1 MCDICFVTHLFSF
14 YNETMKNKNLFYQ
27 ILISFVLVSV
37 LTNMACLFIRNSVIQ
52 QEKLKAEYTVN
63 STINRVEIKLE
74 SYIEKVG
81 FLKKTIEAGIDL
93 DDAYFESVASR
104 LYGDDPAVK
113 TIELAPNGIIQNAYP
128 FKENQKAI
136 GMDMLAEHERK
147 EAATLAK
154 DTRKYTLEGPY
165 DLKQGGKGALLY
177 DPIYVNE
184 EFWGFSILVIDWD
197 AFLDEIHLSDLKKAS
212 YDFVI
217 WKKDRSTKEKIVIAQ
232 SSKNI
237 DSNTLLIKCK
247 LPNNKWNFEIVPK
260 QGWINTYVI
269 RSLVIASVLIDF
281 LVTAAIAQFEI
292 RHRKDLEYAS
302 QIEWQAKKAQE
313 ASAAKSRFLFSMSH
327 DIRTPMNAIMGY
339 TELME
344 KNIGNAEKEKDYLS
358 KIHSSSKFLLDLINS
373 ILEMARIESGKE
385 TLNIK
390 ACNIFDVLD
399 SLNSVFEK
407 LAHEKGLEYQCT
419 TKIQHPYIYCDPIK
433 LEEILLNI
441 IGNSIKYTDEGMVL
455 IQIEEGESGHFQ
467 CMIQDTGI
475 GMSEAYLPH
484 AFEDF
489 SREKSGTQTSVKGTG
504 LGLAIVKSLVELM
517 NGTIEI
523 SSQVNQ
529 GTTTRI
535 KFHFEIAKES
545 ELEKNQETNI
555 IDLKGKHIL
564 LAEDNDLNA
573 EIAMTLLSDYGLI
586 VDHVSDGIA
595 CVKKVKENKYDL
607 ILMDIQMPNMDGYQ
621 ATQKIREFS
630 DIPIVAMTANAFEED
645 KQKALSIGMNGHI
658 AKPIDMDKV
667 IKTLSNV
674 FVFKCPVCGK
684 YTFQSGP
691 GSYEICPVC
700 GWEDDKAQYKDPNLK
715 GGANKLSLKEYKEQ
729 YEKNHE

>member
-1 MCDICFVTHLFSF
+1 MIIFVTHLFSF
-14 YNETMKNKNLFYQ
+14 YNETMKNKNLIYQ

-81 FLKKTIEAGIDL
+81 FLKKTVEAGIDL

-113 TIELAPNGIIQNAYP
+113 TIELAPKGIIQNVYP

-177 DPIYVNE
+177 DPIYVNK

-197 AFLDEIHLSDLKKAS
+197 AFLTEIHLDELEKAS

-217 WKKDRSTKEKIVIAQ
+217 WKKDRVTKEKIIISK
-232 SSKNI
+232 SSENI
-237 DSNTLLIKCK
+237 GSNTLLVKCA
-247 LPNNKWNFEIVPK
+247 LPNNNWNFEIIP
-260 QGWINTYVI
+260 QNGWINKYEMM
-269 RSLVIASVLIDF
+269 SLVVASIMIDF
-281 LVTAAIAQFEI
+281 LVTAAIAQLEI
-292 RHRKDLEYAS
+292 RHKKDLEYAS
-302 QIEWQAKKAQE
+302 QIEKQAQE
-313 ASAAKSRFLFSMSH
+313 AKEANEAKSRFLFSMSH

-344 KNIGNAEKEKDYLS
+344 KNIGNVEKEKDYLS
-358 KIHSSSKFLLDLINS
+358 KIHSSSTFLLDLINS

-390 ACNIFDVLD
+390 VCNIYDIIE
-399 SLNSVFEK
+399 SLNTVFEK
-407 LAHEKGLEYQCT
+407 QAEQKGLKYQCT
-419 TKIQHPYIYCDPIK
+419 TKIQHPYVYCDRIK
-433 LEEILLNI
+433 FEEILLNI
-441 IGNSIKYTDEGMVL
+441 VGNSIKYTNEGMVL
-455 IQIEEGESGHFQ
+455 IQIEEGEPGHFQ

-475 GMSEAYLPH
+475 GMSEKYLPH

-489 SREKSGTQTSVKGTG
+489 TREKSGAQTTVKGTG
-504 LGLAIVKSLVELM
+504 LGLSIVKSLVDLM

-523 SSQVNQ
+523 SSKVNC
-529 GTTTRI
+529 GTITQME
-535 KFHFEIAKES
+535 FHFEIAGEN
-545 ELEKNQETNI
+545 ELENKQETNI

-573 EIAMTLLSDYGLI
+573 EIAVTLLSDCDLI
-586 VDHVSDGIA
+586 VDRVDDGIS
-595 CVKKVKENKYDL
+595 CVQKVKENKYDL

-645 KQKALSIGMNGHI
+645 KQKALSVGMNDYI
-658 AKPIDMDKV
+658 AKPMDMDTVMLTISKV
-667 IKTLSNV
+667 LG
-674 FVFKCPVCGK
+674 FKCPVCGQYVFK
-684 YTFQSGP
+684 SGP
-691 GSYEICPVC
+691 GSYEICPIC
-700 GWEDDKAQYKDPNLK
+700 GWEDDKAQYEDPTLA
-715 GGANKLSLKEYKEQ
+715 GGANHLSLKEYKKQ
-729 YEKNHE
+729 YEKNHQ

>member
-1 MCDICFVTHLFSF
+1 MIIFVTHLFSF
-14 YNETMKNKNLFYQ
+14 YNETMKNKNLIYQ

-113 TIELAPNGIIQNAYP
+113 TIELAPNGIIQNVYP
-128 FKENQKAI
+128 FKKNQKAI
-136 GMDMLAEHERK
+136 GMNMLAEYERK

-184 EFWGFSILVIDWD
+184 KFWGFSILVIDWD

-217 WKKDRSTKEKIVIAQ
+217 WKTDRVTKKKIIISQ

-260 QGWINTYVI
+260 QGWINTYVMI
-269 RSLVIASVLIDF
+269 SLAVASILIDF

-344 KNIGNAEKEKDYLS
+344 KNVGNIEKEKDYLS

-407 LAHEKGLEYQCT
+407 QAEQKGLTYQCN
-419 TKIQHPYIYCDPIK
+419 TKIEHPYVYCDQIK
-433 LEEILLNI
+433 FEEILLNV
-441 IGNSIKYTDEGMVL
+441 IGNSVKYTKNGNISIHV
-455 IQIEEGESGHFQ
+455 EEVETGSFQ
-467 CMIQDTGI
+467 CIIQDTGI

-489 SREKSGTQTSVKGTG
+489 SREKSGTQTSIKGTG
-504 LGLAIVKSLVELM
+504 LGLSIVKSLVELM
-517 NGTIEI
+517 HGTIEI

-529 GTTTRI
+529 GTTTRM

-573 EIAMTLLSDYGLI
+573 EIAMTLLFDYGFI

-595 CVKKVKENKYDL
+595 CVKQVKEKEYDVV
-607 ILMDIQMPNMDGYQ
+607 LMDIQMPNMDGYQ

-691 GSYEICPVC
+691 GSYEICPIC
-700 GWEDDKAQYKDPNLK
+700 GWENDKAQYKDPTLK
-715 GGANKLSLKEYKEQ
+715 GGANRLSLKEYKKQ
-729 YEKNHE
+729 YEKNHQ

>member
-1 MCDICFVTHLFSF
+1 MIIFVTHLFSF
-14 YNETMKNKNLFYQ
+14 YNETMKNKNLIYQ

-113 TIELAPNGIIQNAYP
+113 TIELAPNGIIQNVYP

-136 GMDMLAEHERK
+136 GMNMLAEHERK

-184 EFWGFSILVIDWD
+184 KFWGFSILVIDWD

-217 WKKDRSTKEKIVIAQ
+217 WKTDRVTKKKIIISQ

-260 QGWINTYVI
+260 QGWINTYVMI
-269 RSLVIASVLIDF
+269 SLAVASILIDF

-344 KNIGNAEKEKDYLS
+344 KNVGNIEKEKDYLS

-407 LAHEKGLEYQCT
+407 QAEQKGLTYQCN
-419 TKIQHPYIYCDPIK
+419 TKIEHPYVYCDQIK
-433 LEEILLNI
+433 FEEILLNV
-441 IGNSIKYTDEGMVL
+441 IGNSVKYTKNGNISIHV
-455 IQIEEGESGHFQ
+455 EEVETGSFQ
-467 CMIQDTGI
+467 CIIQDTGI

-484 AFEDF
+484 VFEDF
-489 SREKSGTQTSVKGTG
+489 SREKSGTQTSIKGTG
-504 LGLAIVKSLVELM
+504 LGLSIVKSLVELM
-517 NGTIEI
+517 HGTIEI

-529 GTTTRI
+529 GTTTRM

-573 EIAMTLLSDYGLI
+573 EIAMTLLFDYGFI

-595 CVKKVKENKYDL
+595 CVKQVKEKEYDVV
-607 ILMDIQMPNMDGYQ
+607 LMDIQMPNMDGYQ

-691 GSYEICPVC
+691 GSYEICPIC
-700 GWEDDKAQYKDPNLK
+700 GWENDKAQYKDPNLK
-715 GGANKLSLKEYKEQ
+715 GGANRLSLKEYKKQ
-729 YEKNHE
+729 YEKNHQ

>member
-14 YNETMKNKNLFYQ
+14 YNETMENKYLVCR
-27 ILISFVLVSV
+27 ILIGFVLISV
-37 LTNMACLFIRNSVIQ
+37 ITNVVCLFIRNSVIQ
-52 QEKLKAEYTVN
+52 QEILKAEYTVN
-63 STINRVEIKLE
+63 STIDRVEIKLE

-197 AFLDEIHLSDLKKAS
+197 TFLDEIHLSDLKKAS

-302 QIEWQAKKAQE
+302 QIEWQAKKSQE

-390 ACNIFDVLD
+390 ACNIFDIIE
-399 SLNSVFEK
+399 SMNSVFEK

-455 IQIEEGESGHFQ
+455 IQIEEGESGQFQ

-529 GTTTRI
+529 GTTTRM

-586 VDHVSDGIA
+586 VDHVNDGIA

-621 ATQKIREFS
+621 ATQKIRELS

-667 IKTLSNV
+667 ILTLSRV
-674 FVFKCPVCGK
+674 LTFKCPVCGK

>member
-1 MCDICFVTHLFSF
+1 M
-14 YNETMKNKNLFYQ
+14 ENKYLVCR
-27 ILISFVLVSV
+27 ILIGFVLISV
-37 LTNMACLFIRNSVIQ
+37 ITNVVCLFIRNSVIQ

-93 DDAYFESVASR
+93 DDAYFESIASR

-113 TIELAPNGIIQNAYP
+113 TIELAPNGIIQNVYP

-344 KNIGNAEKEKDYLS
+344 KNAGNIEKEKDYLS

-419 TKIQHPYIYCDPIK
+419 IKIQHPYIYCDPIK

-455 IQIEEGESGHFQ
+455 IQIEEGESGQFQ

-529 GTTTRI
+529 GTTTRM

-667 IKTLSNV
+667 ISTLSRV
-674 FVFKCPVCGK
+674 LTFKCPVCGK

>member
-1 MCDICFVTHLFSF
+1 MIIFVTHLFSF
-14 YNETMKNKNLFYQ
+14 YNETMKNKNLIYQ
-27 ILISFVLVSV
+27 VLISFVLVSV

-113 TIELAPNGIIQNAYP
+113 TIELAPNGIIQNVYP

-136 GMDMLAEHERK
+136 GMNMLAEHERK

-184 EFWGFSILVIDWD
+184 KFWGFSILVIDWD
-197 AFLDEIHLSDLKKAS
+197 AFLDEIHLSDLKEAS

-217 WKKDRSTKEKIVIAQ
+217 WKTDRVTKKKIIISQ

-260 QGWINTYVI
+260 QGWINTYVMI
-269 RSLVIASVLIDF
+269 SLAVASILIDF

-344 KNIGNAEKEKDYLS
+344 KNVGNIEKEKDYLS

-407 LAHEKGLEYQCT
+407 QAEQKGLTYQCN
-419 TKIQHPYIYCDPIK
+419 TKIEHPYVYCDQIK
-433 LEEILLNI
+433 FEEILLNV
-441 IGNSIKYTDEGMVL
+441 IGNSVKYTKNGNISIHV
-455 IQIEEGESGHFQ
+455 EEVETGSFQ
-467 CMIQDTGI
+467 CIIQDTGI

-489 SREKSGTQTSVKGTG
+489 SREKSGTQTSIKGTG
-504 LGLAIVKSLVELM
+504 LGLSIVKSLVELM
-517 NGTIEI
+517 HGTIEI

-529 GTTTRI
+529 GTTTRM

-573 EIAMTLLSDYGLI
+573 EIAMTLLFDYGFI

-595 CVKKVKENKYDL
+595 CVKQVKEKEYDVV
-607 ILMDIQMPNMDGYQ
+607 LMDIQMPNMDGYQ

-691 GSYEICPVC
+691 GSYEICPIC
-700 GWEDDKAQYKDPNLK
+700 GWENDKAQYKDPTLK
-715 GGANKLSLKEYKEQ
+715 GGANRLSLKEYKKQ
-729 YEKNHE
+729 YEKNHQ

>member
-1 MCDICFVTHLFSF
+1 
-14 YNETMKNKNLFYQ
+14 MKNKNLIYQ
-27 ILISFVLVSV
+27 VLISFVLVSV

-81 FLKKTIEAGIDL
+81 FLKKTIEAGIDV

-113 TIELAPNGIIQNAYP
+113 TIELAPNGIIQNVYP

-136 GMDMLAEHERK
+136 GMNMLAEHERK

-184 EFWGFSILVIDWD
+184 KFWGFSILVIDWD

-217 WKKDRSTKEKIVIAQ
+217 WKTDRVTKKKIIISQ

-260 QGWINTYVI
+260 QGWINTYVMI
-269 RSLVIASVLIDF
+269 SLAVASILIDF

-344 KNIGNAEKEKDYLS
+344 KNVGNIEKEKDYLS

-407 LAHEKGLEYQCT
+407 QAEQKGLTYQCN
-419 TKIQHPYIYCDPIK
+419 TKIEHPYVYCDQIK
-433 LEEILLNI
+433 FEEILLNV
-441 IGNSIKYTDEGMVL
+441 IGNSVKYTKNGNISIHV
-455 IQIEEGESGHFQ
+455 EEVETGSFQ
-467 CMIQDTGI
+467 CIIQDTGI
-475 GMSEAYLPH
+475 GVSEAYLPH

-504 LGLAIVKSLVELM
+504 LGLSIVKSLVELM
-517 NGTIEI
+517 HGTIEI

-529 GTTTRI
+529 GTITRM

-573 EIAMTLLSDYGLI
+573 EIAMTLLFDYGLI
-586 VDHVSDGIA
+586 VDRVSDGVA
-595 CVKKVKENKYDL
+595 CVKQVKEKEYDVV
-607 ILMDIQMPNMDGYQ
+607 LMDIQMPNMDGYQ

-645 KQKALSIGMNGHI
+645 KQKALSMGMNGHI
-658 AKPIDMDKV
+658 AKPIDIDKV

-700 GWEDDKAQYKDPNLK
+700 GWEDDKAQYKNPNLK
-715 GGANKLSLKEYKEQ
+715 GGANRLSLKEYKKQ
-729 YEKNHE
+729 YEKNHQ

>member
-1 MCDICFVTHLFSF
+1 
-14 YNETMKNKNLFYQ
+14 MKNKNLIYQ

-113 TIELAPNGIIQNAYP
+113 TIELAPNGIIQNVYP

-136 GMDMLAEHERK
+136 GMNMLAEHERK

-184 EFWGFSILVIDWD
+184 KFWGFSILVIDWD

-217 WKKDRSTKEKIVIAQ
+217 WKTDRVTKKKIIISQ

-260 QGWINTYVI
+260 QGWINTYVMI
-269 RSLVIASVLIDF
+269 SLAVASILIDF

-344 KNIGNAEKEKDYLS
+344 KNVGNIEKEKDYLS

-407 LAHEKGLEYQCT
+407 QAEQKGLTYQCN
-419 TKIQHPYIYCDPIK
+419 TKIEHPYVYCDQIK
-433 LEEILLNI
+433 FEEILLNV
-441 IGNSIKYTDEGMVL
+441 IGNSVKYTKNGNISIHV
-455 IQIEEGESGHFQ
+455 EEVETGSFQ
-467 CMIQDTGI
+467 CIIQDTGI

-489 SREKSGTQTSVKGTG
+489 SREKSGTQTSIKGTG
-504 LGLAIVKSLVELM
+504 LGLSIVKSLVELM
-517 NGTIEI
+517 HGTIEI

-529 GTTTRI
+529 GTTTRM

-573 EIAMTLLSDYGLI
+573 EIAMTLLFDYGFI

-595 CVKKVKENKYDL
+595 CVKQVKEKEYDVV
-607 ILMDIQMPNMDGYQ
+607 LMDIQMPNMDGYQ

-691 GSYEICPVC
+691 GSYEICPIC
-700 GWEDDKAQYKDPNLK
+700 GWENDKAQYKDPTLK
-715 GGANKLSLKEYKEQ
+715 GGANRLSLKEYKKQ
-729 YEKNHE
+729 YEKNHQ

>member
-14 YNETMKNKNLFYQ
+14 YNETMKNKYLVCR
-27 ILISFVLVSV
+27 ILIGFVLISV
-37 LTNMACLFIRNSVIQ
+37 ITNVVCLFIRNSVIQ

-63 STINRVEIKLE
+63 STIDRVEIKLE

-390 ACNIFDVLD
+390 ACNIFDIIE
-399 SLNSVFEK
+399 SMNSVFEK

-455 IQIEEGESGHFQ
+455 IQIEEGESGQFQ

-504 LGLAIVKSLVELM
+504 LGLSIVKSLVELM
-517 NGTIEI
+517 HGTIEI

-529 GTTTRI
+529 GTTTRM

-573 EIAMTLLSDYGLI
+573 EIAMTLLFDYGLI

-595 CVKKVKENKYDL
+595 CVKQVKEKEYDVV
-607 ILMDIQMPNMDGYQ
+607 LMDIQMPNMDGYQ

-667 IKTLSNV
+667 ISTLSRV
-674 FVFKCPVCGK
+674 LTFKCPVCGK

-715 GGANKLSLKEYKEQ
+715 GGANRLSLKEYKER
-729 YEKNHE
+729 YEKNHQ

>member
-1 MCDICFVTHLFSF
+1 MIIFVTHLFSF
-14 YNETMKNKNLFYQ
+14 YNETMKNKYVVYR

-52 QEKLKAEYTVN
+52 QEKLKAEYTIN

-113 TIELAPNGIIQNAYP
+113 TIELAPKGIIQNAYP

-136 GMDMLAEHERK
+136 GMNMLAEHERK
-147 EAATLAK
+147 ETATLAK

-217 WKKDRSTKEKIVIAQ
+217 WKTDRVTKKKIIISQ

-237 DSNTLLIKCK
+237 DPNTLLIKCK

-260 QGWINTYVI
+260 QGWINTYVMI
-269 RSLVIASVLIDF
+269 SLAVASILIDF

-344 KNIGNAEKEKDYLS
+344 KNIGNAEKEKDYLA

-407 LAHEKGLEYQCT
+407 QAEQKGLTYQCN
-419 TKIQHPYIYCDPIK
+419 TKIEHPYVYCDQIK
-433 LEEILLNI
+433 FEEILLNV
-441 IGNSIKYTDEGMVL
+441 IGNSVKYTKNGNISIHV
-455 IQIEEGESGHFQ
+455 EEVETGSFQ
-467 CMIQDTGI
+467 YIIQDTGI

-489 SREKSGTQTSVKGTG
+489 SREKSGTQTSIKGTG
-504 LGLAIVKSLVELM
+504 LGLSIVKSLVELM
-517 NGTIEI
+517 HGTIEI

-529 GTTTRI
+529 GTTTRM

-573 EIAMTLLSDYGLI
+573 EIAMTLLFDYGFI

-595 CVKKVKENKYDL
+595 CVKQVKEKEYDVV
-607 ILMDIQMPNMDGYQ
+607 LMDIQMPNMDGYQ

-667 IKTLSNV
+667 ISTLSKV
-674 FVFKCPVCGK
+674 LTFKCPVCGK

-715 GGANKLSLKEYKEQ
+715 GGANKLSLKEYKER

>member
-1 MCDICFVTHLFSF
+1 MIIFVTHLFSF
-14 YNETMKNKNLFYQ
+14 YNETMKNKNLIYQ

-113 TIELAPNGIIQNAYP
+113 TIELAPNGIIQNVYP

-136 GMDMLAEHERK
+136 GMNMLAEHERK

-184 EFWGFSILVIDWD
+184 KFWGFSILVIDWD

-217 WKKDRSTKEKIVIAQ
+217 WKTDRVTKKKIIISQ

-260 QGWINTYVI
+260 QGWINTYVM
-269 RSLVIASVLIDF
+269 RSLVVASILIDF

-407 LAHEKGLEYQCT
+407 QAEQKGLTYQCN
-419 TKIQHPYIYCDPIK
+419 TKIEHPYVYCDQIK
-433 LEEILLNI
+433 FEEILLNV
-441 IGNSIKYTDEGMVL
+441 IGNSVKYTKNGNISIHV
-455 IQIEEGESGHFQ
+455 EEVETGSFQ
-467 CMIQDTGI
+467 CIIQDTGI

-489 SREKSGTQTSVKGTG
+489 SREKSGTQTSIKGTW
-504 LGLAIVKSLVELM
+504 LGLSIVKSLVELM
-517 NGTIEI
+517 HGTIEI

-529 GTTTRI
+529 GTTTRM

-573 EIAMTLLSDYGLI
+573 EIAMTLLFDYGFI

-595 CVKKVKENKYDL
+595 CVKQVKEKEYDVV
-607 ILMDIQMPNMDGYQ
+607 LMDIQMPNMDGYQ

-630 DIPIVAMTANAFEED
+630 DIPIVAMTANAFMED
-645 KQKALSIGMNGHI
+645 KIKAKKAGMNAHVSKPLDRDILIQVI
-658 AKPIDMDKV
+658 AK
-667 IKTLSNV
+667 L
-674 FVFKCPVCGK
+674 CG
-684 YTFQSGP
+684 
-691 GSYEICPVC
+691 
-700 GWEDDKAQYKDPNLK
+700 YK
-715 GGANKLSLKEYKEQ
+715 SV
-729 YEKNHE
+729 

>member
-344 KNIGNAEKEKDYLS
+344 KNIGNAEKEKDYQS

-390 ACNIFDVLD
+390 ACNIFDIIE
-399 SLNSVFEK
+399 SMNSVFEK

-455 IQIEEGESGHFQ
+455 IQIEEGESGQFQ

-529 GTTTRI
+529 GTTTRM

-595 CVKKVKENKYDL
+595 CVKQVKEKEYDAV
-607 ILMDIQMPNMDGYQ
+607 LMDIQMPNMDGYQ

-667 IKTLSNV
+667 ISTLSRV
-674 FVFKCPVCGK
+674 LTFKCPVCGK

-715 GGANKLSLKEYKEQ
+715 GGANRLSLKEYKER
-729 YEKNHE
+729 YEKNHQ

>member
-1 MCDICFVTHLFSF
+1 MIIFVTHLFSF
-14 YNETMKNKNLFYQ
+14 YNETMKNKNLIYQ

-136 GMDMLAEHERK
+136 GMNMLAEHERK

-269 RSLVIASVLIDF
+269 KSLVIASVLIDF

-292 RHRKDLEYAS
+292 RHRKDLKYAS

-455 IQIEEGESGHFQ
+455 IQIEEGESGQFQ

-529 GTTTRI
+529 GTTTRM

-573 EIAMTLLSDYGLI
+573 EIAMTLLFDYGLI

-595 CVKKVKENKYDL
+595 CVKQVKEKEYDVV
-607 ILMDIQMPNMDGYQ
+607 LMDIQMPNMDGYQ

-667 IKTLSNV
+667 ISTLSRV
-674 FVFKCPVCGK
+674 LTFKCPVCGK

-715 GGANKLSLKEYKEQ
+715 GGANRLSLKEYKER
-729 YEKNHE
+729 YEKNHQ

>member
-1 MCDICFVTHLFSF
+1 MIIFVTHRFSF
-14 YNETMKNKNLFYQ
+14 YNETMKNKYVVYR

-113 TIELAPNGIIQNAYP
+113 TIELAPKGIIQNAYP

-344 KNIGNAEKEKDYLS
+344 KNIGNSEKEKDYLS

-407 LAHEKGLEYQCT
+407 LAYEKGLEYQCT

-433 LEEILLNI
+433 FEEILLNI
-441 IGNSIKYTDEGMVL
+441 VGNSVKYTKNGNISIHV
-455 IQIEEGESGHFQ
+455 EEVESGQFQ

-475 GMSEAYLPH
+475 GMSKAYLPH

-573 EIAMTLLSDYGLI
+573 EIAMTLLSDYGMI
-586 VDHVSDGIA
+586 VDHVSDGVA

-621 ATQKIREFS
+621 ATQIIREFS

-645 KQKALSIGMNGHI
+645 KQKVLSIGMNGHI

-667 IKTLSNV
+667 ISTLSKV
-674 FVFKCPVCGK
+674 LTFKCPVCGK

-691 GSYEICPVC
+691 GSYAICPVC
-700 GWEDDKAQYKDPNLK
+700 GWEDDKAQYKDPTLK

-729 YEKNHE
+729 YEKNHQ

>member
-1 MCDICFVTHLFSF
+1 MIIFVTHLFSF

-81 FLKKTIEAGIDL
+81 FLKKTIEAGIDV
-93 DDAYFESVASR
+93 DDAYFESMASR

-113 TIELAPNGIIQNAYP
+113 TIELAPNGIIQNVYP

-136 GMDMLAEHERK
+136 GMNMLAEYERK

-217 WKKDRSTKEKIVIAQ
+217 WKTDRVTKKKIIISQ

-260 QGWINTYVI
+260 QGWINTYVMI
-269 RSLVIASVLIDF
+269 SLAVASILIDF

-292 RHRKDLEYAS
+292 RHRKDLAYAS

-344 KNIGNAEKEKDYLS
+344 KNVGNIEKEKDYLS

-407 LAHEKGLEYQCT
+407 QAEQKGLTYQCN
-419 TKIQHPYIYCDPIK
+419 TKIEHPYVYCDQIK
-433 LEEILLNI
+433 FEEILLNV
-441 IGNSIKYTDEGMVL
+441 IGNSVKYTKNGNISIHV
-455 IQIEEGESGHFQ
+455 EEVETGSFQ
-467 CMIQDTGI
+467 CIIQDTGI

-489 SREKSGTQTSVKGTG
+489 SREKSGTQTSIKGTG
-504 LGLAIVKSLVELM
+504 LGLSIVKSLVELM
-517 NGTIEI
+517 HGTIEI

-529 GTTTRI
+529 GTTTRM

-573 EIAMTLLSDYGLI
+573 EIAMTLLFDYGFI

-595 CVKKVKENKYDL
+595 CVKQVKEKEYDVV
-607 ILMDIQMPNMDGYQ
+607 LMDIQMPNMDGYQ

-645 KQKALSIGMNGHI
+645 KQKALSIGMNRHI

-715 GGANKLSLKEYKEQ
+715 GGANKLSLKEYKER

>member
-390 ACNIFDVLD
+390 ACNIFDIIE
-399 SLNSVFEK
+399 SMNSVFEK

-455 IQIEEGESGHFQ
+455 IQIEEGESGQFQ

-504 LGLAIVKSLVELM
+504 LGLSIVKSLVELM
-517 NGTIEI
+517 HGTIEI

-529 GTTTRI
+529 GTTTRM
-535 KFHFEIAKES
+535 KFHFEIAEES

-595 CVKKVKENKYDL
+595 CVKQVKEKEYDVV
-607 ILMDIQMPNMDGYQ
+607 LMDIQMPNMDGYQ

-667 IKTLSNV
+667 ISTLSRV
-674 FVFKCPVCGK
+674 LTFKCPVCGK

-715 GGANKLSLKEYKEQ
+715 GGANRLSLKEYKKQ

>member
-390 ACNIFDVLD
+390 ACNIFDIIE
-399 SLNSVFEK
+399 SMNSVFEK

-455 IQIEEGESGHFQ
+455 IQIEEGESGQFQ

-529 GTTTRI
+529 GTTTRM

-573 EIAMTLLSDYGLI
+573 EIAMTLLSDYGVI

-674 FVFKCPVCGK
+674 L
-684 YTFQSGP
+684 
-691 GSYEICPVC
+691 
-700 GWEDDKAQYKDPNLK
+700 A
-715 GGANKLSLKEYKEQ
+715 
-729 YEKNHE
+729 

>member
-1 MCDICFVTHLFSF
+1 MIIFVTHLFSF
-14 YNETMKNKNLFYQ
+14 YNETMKNKNLIYQ
-27 ILISFVLVSV
+27 VLISFVLVSV

-113 TIELAPNGIIQNAYP
+113 TIELAPNGIIQNVYP

-136 GMDMLAEHERK
+136 GMNMLAEHERK

-184 EFWGFSILVIDWD
+184 KFWCFSILVIDWD

-217 WKKDRSTKEKIVIAQ
+217 WKTDRVTKKKIIISQ

-260 QGWINTYVI
+260 QGWINTYVMI
-269 RSLVIASVLIDF
+269 SLAVASILIDF

-344 KNIGNAEKEKDYLS
+344 KNVGNIEKEKDYLS

-407 LAHEKGLEYQCT
+407 QAEQKGLTYQCN
-419 TKIQHPYIYCDPIK
+419 TKIEHPYVYCDQIK
-433 LEEILLNI
+433 FEEILLNV
-441 IGNSIKYTDEGMVL
+441 IGNSVKYTKNGNISIHV
-455 IQIEEGESGHFQ
+455 EEVETGSFQ
-467 CMIQDTGI
+467 CIIQDTGI

-489 SREKSGTQTSVKGTG
+489 SREKSGTQTSIKGTG
-504 LGLAIVKSLVELM
+504 LGLSIVKSLVELM
-517 NGTIEI
+517 HGTIEI

-529 GTTTRI
+529 GTTTRM

-573 EIAMTLLSDYGLI
+573 EIAMTLLFDYGFI

-595 CVKKVKENKYDL
+595 CVKQVKEKEYDVV
-607 ILMDIQMPNMDGYQ
+607 LMDIQMPNMDGYQ

-691 GSYEICPVC
+691 GSYEICPIC
-700 GWEDDKAQYKDPNLK
+700 GWENDKAQYKDPTLK
-715 GGANKLSLKEYKEQ
+715 GGANRLSLKEYKKQ
-729 YEKNHE
+729 YEKNHQ

>member
-1 MCDICFVTHLFSF
+1 MIIFVTHLFSF
-14 YNETMKNKNLFYQ
+14 YNETMKNKNLIYQ

-81 FLKKTIEAGIDL
+81 FLKKTIEAGINL

-113 TIELAPNGIIQNAYP
+113 TIELAPKGIIQNVYP

-217 WKKDRSTKEKIVIAQ
+217 WKTDRVTKKKIIISQ

-237 DSNTLLIKCK
+237 DTNTLLIKCK

-260 QGWINTYVI
+260 QGWINTYVMI
-269 RSLVIASVLIDF
+269 SLAVASILIDF

-407 LAHEKGLEYQCT
+407 QAEQKGLTYQCN
-419 TKIQHPYIYCDPIK
+419 TKIEHPYVYCDQIK
-433 LEEILLNI
+433 FEEILLNV
-441 IGNSIKYTDEGMVL
+441 IGNSVKYTKNGNISIHV
-455 IQIEEGESGHFQ
+455 EEVETGSFQ
-467 CMIQDTGI
+467 CIIQDTGI

-484 AFEDF
+484 VFEDF
-489 SREKSGTQTSVKGTG
+489 SREKSGTQTSIKGTG
-504 LGLAIVKSLVELM
+504 LGLSIVKSLVELM
-517 NGTIEI
+517 HGTIEI

-529 GTTTRI
+529 GTTTRM

-573 EIAMTLLSDYGLI
+573 EIAMTLLFDYGFI

-595 CVKKVKENKYDL
+595 CVKQVKEKEYDVV
-607 ILMDIQMPNMDGYQ
+607 LMDIQMPNMDGYQ

-700 GWEDDKAQYKDPNLK
+700 GWENDKAQYKDPNLK
-715 GGANKLSLKEYKEQ
+715 GGANRLSLKEYKKQ

>member
-1 MCDICFVTHLFSF
+1 MIIFVTHLFSF
-14 YNETMKNKNLFYQ
+14 YNETMKNKNLIYQ

-113 TIELAPNGIIQNAYP
+113 TIELAPNGIIQNVYP

-136 GMDMLAEHERK
+136 GMNMLAEHERK

-184 EFWGFSILVIDWD
+184 KFWGFSILVIDWD

-217 WKKDRSTKEKIVIAQ
+217 WKTDRVTKKKIIISQ

-260 QGWINTYVI
+260 QGWINTYVMI
-269 RSLVIASVLIDF
+269 SLAVASILIDF

-344 KNIGNAEKEKDYLS
+344 KNVGNIEKEKDYLS

-407 LAHEKGLEYQCT
+407 QAEQKGLTYQCN
-419 TKIQHPYIYCDPIK
+419 TKIEHPYVYCDQIK
-433 LEEILLNI
+433 FEEILLNV
-441 IGNSIKYTDEGMVL
+441 IGNSVKYTKNGNISIHV
-455 IQIEEGESGHFQ
+455 EEVETGSFQ
-467 CMIQDTGI
+467 CIIQDTGI

-489 SREKSGTQTSVKGTG
+489 SREKSGTQTSIKGTG
-504 LGLAIVKSLVELM
+504 LGLSIVKSLVELM
-517 NGTIEI
+517 HGTIEI

-529 GTTTRI
+529 GTTTRM

-573 EIAMTLLSDYGLI
+573 EIAMTLLFDYGFI

-595 CVKKVKENKYDL
+595 CVKQVKEKEYDVV
-607 ILMDIQMPNMDGYQ
+607 LMDIQMPNMDGYQ

-691 GSYEICPVC
+691 GSYEICPIC
-700 GWEDDKAQYKDPNLK
+700 GWENDKAQYKDPTLK
-715 GGANKLSLKEYKEQ
+715 GGANRLSLKEYKKQ
-729 YEKNHE
+729 YEKNHQ

>member
-1 MCDICFVTHLFSF
+1 MIIFVTHLFSF
-14 YNETMKNKNLFYQ
+14 YNETMKNKYVVYR

-63 STINRVEIKLE
+63 STINRVEIKFE

-113 TIELAPNGIIQNAYP
+113 TIELAPKGIIQNAYP

-136 GMDMLAEHERK
+136 GMNMLAEHERK

-217 WKKDRSTKEKIVIAQ
+217 WKTDRVTKKKIIISQ

-237 DSNTLLIKCK
+237 DTNTLLIKCK

-344 KNIGNAEKEKDYLS
+344 KNIGNAEKEKDYLA

-433 LEEILLNI
+433 FEEILLNI
-441 IGNSIKYTDEGMVL
+441 VGNSVKYTKNGNISIHV
-455 IQIEEGESGHFQ
+455 EEVESGQFQ

-475 GMSEAYLPH
+475 GMSKAYLPH

-573 EIAMTLLSDYGLI
+573 EIAMTLLSDYGMI
-586 VDHVSDGIA
+586 VDHVSDGVA

-621 ATQKIREFS
+621 ATQIIREFS

-645 KQKALSIGMNGHI
+645 KQKVLSIGMNGHI

-667 IKTLSNV
+667 ISTLSKV
-674 FVFKCPVCGK
+674 LTFKCPVCGK

-691 GSYEICPVC
+691 GSYAICPVC
-700 GWEDDKAQYKDPNLK
+700 GWEDDKAQYKDPTLK

-729 YEKNHE
+729 YEKNHQ

>member
-1 MCDICFVTHLFSF
+1 
-14 YNETMKNKNLFYQ
+14 MKNKNLFYQ

-81 FLKKTIEAGIDL
+81 FLKKTIEAGIDV
-93 DDAYFESVASR
+93 DDAYFESMASR

-113 TIELAPNGIIQNAYP
+113 TIELAPNGIIQNVYP

-136 GMDMLAEHERK
+136 GMNMLAEYERK

-184 EFWGFSILVIDWD
+184 KFWGFSILVIDWD

-217 WKKDRSTKEKIVIAQ
+217 WKTDRVTKKKIIISQ

-260 QGWINTYVI
+260 QGWINTYVM
-269 RSLVIASVLIDF
+269 RSLAVASILIDF

-344 KNIGNAEKEKDYLS
+344 KNVGNIEKEKDYLS

-373 ILEMARIESGKE
+373 ILEMACIESGKE

-407 LAHEKGLEYQCT
+407 QAEQKGLTYQCN
-419 TKIQHPYIYCDPIK
+419 TKIEHPYVYCDQIK
-433 LEEILLNI
+433 FEEILLNV
-441 IGNSIKYTDEGMVL
+441 IGNSVKYTKNGNISIHV
-455 IQIEEGESGHFQ
+455 EEVETGSFQ
-467 CMIQDTGI
+467 CIIQDTGI
-475 GMSEAYLPH
+475 GISEAYLPH

-504 LGLAIVKSLVELM
+504 LGLSIVKSLVELM
-517 NGTIEI
+517 HGTIEI

-529 GTTTRI
+529 GTTTRM

-573 EIAMTLLSDYGLI
+573 EIAMTLLFDYGFI

-595 CVKKVKENKYDL
+595 CVKQVKEKEYDVV
-607 ILMDIQMPNMDGYQ
+607 LMDIQMPNMDGYQ

-715 GGANKLSLKEYKEQ
+715 GGANRLSLKEYKKQ

>member
-1 MCDICFVTHLFSF
+1 MIIFVTHLFSF
-14 YNETMKNKNLFYQ
+14 YNETMKNKNLIYQ

-113 TIELAPNGIIQNAYP
+113 TIELAPNGIIQNVYP

-136 GMDMLAEHERK
+136 GMNMLAEHERK

-184 EFWGFSILVIDWD
+184 KFWGFSILVIDWD

-217 WKKDRSTKEKIVIAQ
+217 WKTDRVTKKKIIISQ

-260 QGWINTYVI
+260 QGWINTYVM
-269 RSLVIASVLIDF
+269 RSLVVASILIDF

-344 KNIGNAEKEKDYLS
+344 KNVGNAEKEKDYLS

-407 LAHEKGLEYQCT
+407 QAEQKGLTYQCN
-419 TKIQHPYIYCDPIK
+419 TKIEHPYVYCDQIK
-433 LEEILLNI
+433 FEEILLNV
-441 IGNSIKYTDEGMVL
+441 IGNSVKYTKNGNISIHV
-455 IQIEEGESGHFQ
+455 EEVETGSFQ
-467 CMIQDTGI
+467 CIIQDTGI

-484 AFEDF
+484 VFEDF
-489 SREKSGTQTSVKGTG
+489 SREKSGTQTSIKGTG
-504 LGLAIVKSLVELM
+504 LGLSIVKSLVELM
-517 NGTIEI
+517 HGTIEI

-529 GTTTRI
+529 GTTTRM

-573 EIAMTLLSDYGLI
+573 EIAMTLLFDYGFI

-595 CVKKVKENKYDL
+595 CVKQVKEKEYDVV
-607 ILMDIQMPNMDGYQ
+607 LMDIQMPNMDGYQ

-691 GSYEICPVC
+691 GSYEICPIC
-700 GWEDDKAQYKDPNLK
+700 GWENDKAQYKDPTLK
-715 GGANKLSLKEYKEQ
+715 GGANRLSLKEYKKQ
-729 YEKNHE
+729 YEKNHQ

>member
-1 MCDICFVTHLFSF
+1 MIIFVTHLFSF
-14 YNETMKNKNLFYQ
+14 YNETMKNKNLIYQ

-113 TIELAPNGIIQNAYP
+113 TIELAPKGIIQNAYP

-217 WKKDRSTKEKIVIAQ
+217 WKTDRVTKKKIIISQ

-237 DSNTLLIKCK
+237 DPNTLLIKCK

-344 KNIGNAEKEKDYLS
+344 KNIGNSEKEKDYLS

-407 LAHEKGLEYQCT
+407 LAYEKGLEYQCT

-433 LEEILLNI
+433 FEEILLNI
-441 IGNSIKYTDEGMVL
+441 VGNSVKYTKNGNISIHV
-455 IQIEEGESGHFQ
+455 EEIESGQFQ

-475 GMSEAYLPH
+475 GMSKAYLPH

-573 EIAMTLLSDYGLI
+573 EIAMTLLSDYGMI
-586 VDHVSDGIA
+586 VDHVSDGVA

-621 ATQKIREFS
+621 ATQIIREFS

-645 KQKALSIGMNGHI
+645 KQKVLSIGMNGHI

-667 IKTLSNV
+667 ISTLSKV
-674 FVFKCPVCGK
+674 LTFKCPVCGK

-700 GWEDDKAQYKDPNLK
+700 GWEDDKAQYKDPTLK

-729 YEKNHE
+729 HEKNHQ

>member
-1 MCDICFVTHLFSF
+1 MIIFVTHLFSF
-14 YNETMKNKNLFYQ
+14 YNETMKNKNLIYQ
-27 ILISFVLVSV
+27 VLISFVLVSV

-52 QEKLKAEYTVN
+52 QEKLKAEHTVN

-113 TIELAPNGIIQNAYP
+113 TIELAPNGIIQNVYP

-136 GMDMLAEHERK
+136 GMNMLAEHERK

-184 EFWGFSILVIDWD
+184 KFWGFSILVIDWD

-217 WKKDRSTKEKIVIAQ
+217 WKTDRVTKKKIIISQ

-260 QGWINTYVI
+260 QGWINTYVMI
-269 RSLVIASVLIDF
+269 SLAVASILIDF

-344 KNIGNAEKEKDYLS
+344 KNVGNIEKEKDYLS

-407 LAHEKGLEYQCT
+407 QAEQKGLTYQCN
-419 TKIQHPYIYCDPIK
+419 TKIEHPYVYCDQIK
-433 LEEILLNI
+433 FEEILLNV
-441 IGNSIKYTDEGMVL
+441 IGNSVKYTKNGNISIHV
-455 IQIEEGESGHFQ
+455 EEVETGSFQ
-467 CMIQDTGI
+467 CIIQDTGI

-489 SREKSGTQTSVKGTG
+489 SREKSGTQTSIKGTG
-504 LGLAIVKSLVELM
+504 LGLSIVKSLVELM
-517 NGTIEI
+517 HGTIEI

-529 GTTTRI
+529 GTTTRM

-573 EIAMTLLSDYGLI
+573 EIAMTLLFDYGFI

-595 CVKKVKENKYDL
+595 CVKQVKEKEYDVV
-607 ILMDIQMPNMDGYQ
+607 LMDIQMPNMDGYQ

-691 GSYEICPVC
+691 GSYEICPIC
-700 GWEDDKAQYKDPNLK
+700 GWENDKAQYKDPTLK
-715 GGANKLSLKEYKEQ
+715 GGANRLSLKEYKKQ
-729 YEKNHE
+729 YEKNHQ

>member
-1 MCDICFVTHLFSF
+1 MIIFVTHLFSF

-81 FLKKTIEAGIDL
+81 FLKKTIEAGIDV
-93 DDAYFESVASR
+93 DDAYFESMASR

-113 TIELAPNGIIQNAYP
+113 TIELAPNGIIQNVYP

-136 GMDMLAEHERK
+136 GMNMLAEYERK

-184 EFWGFSILVIDWD
+184 KFWGFSILVIDWD

-217 WKKDRSTKEKIVIAQ
+217 WKTDRVTKKKIIISQ

-260 QGWINTYVI
+260 QGWINTYVM
-269 RSLVIASVLIDF
+269 RSLAVASILIDF

-344 KNIGNAEKEKDYLS
+344 KNVGNIEKEKDYLS

-373 ILEMARIESGKE
+373 ILEMACIESGKE

-407 LAHEKGLEYQCT
+407 QAEQKGLTYQCN
-419 TKIQHPYIYCDPIK
+419 TKIEHPYVYCDQIK
-433 LEEILLNI
+433 FEEILLNV
-441 IGNSIKYTDEGMVL
+441 IGNSVKYTKNGNISIHV
-455 IQIEEGESGHFQ
+455 EEVETGSFQ
-467 CMIQDTGI
+467 CIIQDTGI
-475 GMSEAYLPH
+475 GISEAYLPH

-504 LGLAIVKSLVELM
+504 LGLSIVKSLVELM
-517 NGTIEI
+517 HGTIEI

-529 GTTTRI
+529 GTTTRM

-573 EIAMTLLSDYGLI
+573 EIAMTLLFDYGFI

-595 CVKKVKENKYDL
+595 CVKQVKEKEYDVV
-607 ILMDIQMPNMDGYQ
+607 LMDIQMPNMDGYQ

-715 GGANKLSLKEYKEQ
+715 GGANRLSLKEYKKQ

>member
-1 MCDICFVTHLFSF
+1 
-14 YNETMKNKNLFYQ
+14 
-27 ILISFVLVSV
+27 
-37 LTNMACLFIRNSVIQ
+37 MA
-52 QEKLKAEYTVN
+52 
-63 STINRVEIKLE
+63 
-74 SYIEKVG
+74 G
-81 FLKKTIEAGIDL
+81 
-93 DDAYFESVASR
+93 
-104 LYGDDPAVK
+104 
-113 TIELAPNGIIQNAYP
+113 
-128 FKENQKAI
+128 
-136 GMDMLAEHERK
+136 
-147 EAATLAK
+147 
-154 DTRKYTLEGPY
+154 
-165 DLKQGGKGALLY
+165 
-177 DPIYVNE
+177 
-184 EFWGFSILVIDWD
+184 
-197 AFLDEIHLSDLKKAS
+197 
-212 YDFVI
+212 
-217 WKKDRSTKEKIVIAQ
+217 
-232 SSKNI
+232 
-237 DSNTLLIKCK
+237 
-247 LPNNKWNFEIVPK
+247 
-260 QGWINTYVI
+260 
-269 RSLVIASVLIDF
+269 
-281 LVTAAIAQFEI
+281 
-292 RHRKDLEYAS
+292 
-302 QIEWQAKKAQE
+302 KKAQE

-344 KNIGNAEKEKDYLS
+344 KNVGNIEKEKDYLS

-407 LAHEKGLEYQCT
+407 QAEQKGLTYQCT
-419 TKIQHPYIYCDPIK
+419 TKIEHPYVYCDQIK
-433 LEEILLNI
+433 FEEILLNVV
-441 IGNSIKYTDEGMVL
+441 GNSVKYTKNGNISIHV
-455 IQIEEGESGHFQ
+455 EEVESGHFQ
-467 CMIQDTGI
+467 CIIQDTGI

-504 LGLAIVKSLVELM
+504 LGLSIVKSLVELM
-517 NGTIEI
+517 HGTIEI

-529 GTTTRI
+529 GTTTRM

-573 EIAMTLLSDYGLI
+573 EIAMTLLFDYGLI

-595 CVKKVKENKYDL
+595 CVKQVKEKEYDVV
-607 ILMDIQMPNMDGYQ
+607 LMDIQMPNMDGYQ

-667 IKTLSNV
+667 ILTLSRV
-674 FVFKCPVCGK
+674 LIFKCPVCGK

-715 GGANKLSLKEYKEQ
+715 VEPIN
-729 YEKNHE
+729 

>member
-1 MCDICFVTHLFSF
+1 
-14 YNETMKNKNLFYQ
+14 MKNKNLIYQ

-52 QEKLKAEYTVN
+52 QEKLKAGYTVN

-113 TIELAPNGIIQNAYP
+113 TIELAPNGIIQNVYP

-136 GMDMLAEHERK
+136 GMNMLAEHERK

-184 EFWGFSILVIDWD
+184 KFWGFSILVIDWD

-217 WKKDRSTKEKIVIAQ
+217 WRTDRVTKKKIIISQ

-260 QGWINTYVI
+260 QGWINTYVM
-269 RSLVIASVLIDF
+269 RSLVVASILIDF

-327 DIRTPMNAIMGY
+327 DVRTPMNAIMGY

-407 LAHEKGLEYQCT
+407 QAEQKGLTYQCN
-419 TKIQHPYIYCDPIK
+419 TKIEHPYVYCDQIK
-433 LEEILLNI
+433 FEEILLNV
-441 IGNSIKYTDEGMVL
+441 IGNSVKYTKNGNISIHV
-455 IQIEEGESGHFQ
+455 EEVESGHFQ
-467 CMIQDTGI
+467 CIIQDTGI

-489 SREKSGTQTSVKGTG
+489 SREKSGTQTSIKGTG
-504 LGLAIVKSLVELM
+504 LGLSIVKSLVELM
-517 NGTIEI
+517 HGTIEI

-529 GTTTRI
+529 GTITRM

-573 EIAMTLLSDYGLI
+573 EIAMTLLFDYGFI

-595 CVKKVKENKYDL
+595 CVKQVKEKEYDVV
-607 ILMDIQMPNMDGYQ
+607 LMDIQMPNMDGYQ

-630 DIPIVAMTANAFEED
+630 DIPIVAMTANAFEGD

-715 GGANKLSLKEYKEQ
+715 GGANRLSLKEYKKQ